1 MSSRFYTTVKLGP
14 KREKTPEG
22 FLVCHDVPIA
32 RIGTMDYLASELPGA
47 PITPNAHGMFT
58 VERDESEVFRPETI
72 ASLNGKPFTNGHPA
86 EDVLPHNWKSLSE
99 GVVLNPRQGTDGLLF
114 ADILITHDSAIR
126 DVESGLVT
134 EVSAG
139 YDADYEEI
147 EPGRGRQTNIIF
159 NHVARVPQGRC
170 GTRCSIGDQEMP
182 APKKRN
188 WRDRVLTAFKAKD
201 EEALH
206 EELDRAESEM
216 SDDDKKDVHV
226 HVHTSPYSTPKSPE
240 DQRTEDGDEP
250 AADQPKDANARISAL
265 EQGHREI
272 LAQVSKILAHIS
284 EQEGPEEEEVSE
296 EEEEHRQKTTDS
308 VLIQDT
314 IARAEILVPGIS
326 IPTIDTKAGPQ
337 KTRDMLCGFRKKT
350 LRVAYATKD
359 GRELLSPLLRG
370 RTIDSLPCAA
380 SSVLFDTASEILK
393 AQNNGRGP
401 GLVRHT
407 TDGARAETLADI
419 NRRNQDFWADKR

>member
-1 MSSRFYTTVKLGP
+1 M
-14 KREKTPEG
+14 
-22 FLVCHDVPIA
+22 CHDVPVA
-32 RIGTMDYLASELPGA
+32 RIGTMDYLATELPGA

-72 ASLNGKPFTNGHPA
+72 ASLNGKPFTNGHPT
-86 EDVLPHNWKSLSE
+86 EDVLPHNWKQLSE
-99 GVVLNPRQGTDGLLF
+99 GIVLNPRQGTDGLLF
-114 ADILITHDSAIR
+114 ADIMITHDGAIR

-182 APKKRN
+182 ALKKRN
-188 WRDRVLTAFKAKD
+188 WRDRILTAFKAKD

-206 EELDRAESEM
+206 EELDNAESEM
-216 SDDDKKDVHV
+216 LDDDKRDVHV
-226 HVHTSPYSTPKSPE
+226 HVHTSPGSTPKSPE
-240 DQRTEDGDEP
+240 DQRTEDEDEP

-265 EQGHREI
+265 EQGQKEI

-284 EQEGPEEEEVSE
+284 EQEGSE
-296 EEEEHRQKTTDS
+296 EEEEGSEEEEESRQKTTDS
-308 VLIQDT
+308 ALIQNT

-326 IPTIDTKAGPQ
+326 IPTIDTKAGSQ
-337 KTRDMLCGFRKKT
+337 KTRDTLCGFRKKT
-350 LRVAYATKD
+350 LRVAYATRD
-359 GRELLSPLLRG
+359 GRELIDPLLRG

-380 SSVLFDTASEILK
+380 STVLFDTASEILK

-401 GLVRHT
+401 GLARRT
-407 TDGARAETLADI
+407 TDGTKTETIADI
-419 NRRNQDFWADKR
+419 NKRNQDFWADKR

>member
-1 MSSRFYTTVKLGP
+1 
-14 KREKTPEG
+14 
-22 FLVCHDVPIA
+22 
-32 RIGTMDYLASELPGA
+32 MDYLATELPGA

-72 ASLNGKPFTNGHPA
+72 ASLNGKPFTNGHPT

-99 GVVLNPRQGTDGLLF
+99 GVVMNPRQGTDGLLF
-114 ADILITHDSAIR
+114 ADIMITHDGAIR

-182 APKKRN
+182 ALKKRN
-188 WRDRVLTAFKAKD
+188 WRDRILTAFKAKD

-206 EELDRAESEM
+206 EELDNAENEM
-216 SDDDKKDVHV
+216 SNDDKRDVHV
-226 HVHTSPYSTPKSPE
+226 HVHTSPGSTPKSPE
-240 DQRTEDGDEP
+240 DQRTEDEDEP
-250 AADQPKDANARISAL
+250 AADQPKDANTRISAL
-265 EQGHREI
+265 EQGQKEI
-272 LAQVSKILAHIS
+272 LAQVSRILAHIS
-284 EQEGPEEEEVSE
+284 EQEGSE
-296 EEEEHRQKTTDS
+296 EEEEGSEEEEESRQKTTDS
-308 VLIQDT
+308 ALIQDT

-326 IPTIDTKAGPQ
+326 IPTIDTKAGSQ
-337 KTRDMLCGFRKKT
+337 KTRDTLCSLRKKT

-359 GRELLSPLLRG
+359 GQALIDPLLRG
-370 RTIDSLPCAA
+370 RTIDSMPCAA
-380 SSVLFDTASEILK
+380 STVLFDTASEILK

-401 GLVRHT
+401 GLARRT
-407 TDGARAETLADI
+407 TDGVKVETLADI
-419 NRRNQDFWADKR
+419 NKRNQDFWADKR